1 MIPSTLPVRSING
14 PPLLPGLTAASVWT
28 SVAVGVW
35 RMPLTMPR
43 VSVFWNKPSADPIAN
58 TSCPTRASVV
68 APIVNVGCFG
78 SAGEIFNTATSTSA
92 AVRSTRAGTTS
103 PDARRIVTELLPLT
117 TCTFVSRVSGV
128 MKNPLPRLAPAST
141 STIAGMTCATT
152 LSNPDGSGA
161 AATEGTGVE
170 ELRLGAYS
178 AVGRPPSI
186 TVAGSVGNADAG
198 TGTGAAAIGP
208 TGLSTAIGGVATVT
222 GASTGGV
229 VPRQNAPNAMP
240 AAVATA
246 TNPNHSRVLRLPFGP
261 PATSGVGS
269 RCHGAEVGATPAAV
283 DGVGNAPGTRRAG
296 AGKGRHICFFG
307 TTAPIV

>member
-58 TSCPTRASVV
+58 TSCPMRASAV

-78 SAGEIFNTATSTSA
+78 SAGEIFNTATSTSV

-103 PDARRIVTELLPLT
+103 LEARRIVTELLPLT

-161 AATEGTGVE
+161 ATEGAGVE
-170 ELRLGAYS
+170 GLLFGAYS

-186 TVAGSVGNADAG
+186 TVAGAVGDADAG
-198 TGTGAAAIGP
+198 TGNGAAAIGP

-246 TNPNHSRVLRLPFGP
+246 TNPNHSRVLRLPFGL
-261 PATSGVGS
+261 PATSGVGV
-269 RCHGAEVGATPAAV
+269 AATALRS
-283 DGVGNAPGTRRAG
+283 APHRQRSTVWGTRRAHDG
-296 AGKGRHICFFG
+296 QVRRKSRHICFFG

>member
-1 MIPSTLPVRSING
+1 MIPSTLPLRSING

-92 AVRSTRAGTTS
+92 PVRSTRAGTTS

-152 LSNPDGSGA
+152 FSNPDGSGA
-161 AATEGTGVE
+161 AATEGTAVVG
-170 ELRLGAYS
+170 LLLGAYS

-186 TVAGSVGNADAG
+186 TAAGSVARLTRVPAMEPPRSGQPAF
-198 TGTGAAAIGP
+198 P
-208 TGLSTAIGGVATVT
+208 LQSVAWQRSPVL
-222 GASTGGV
+222 
-229 VPRQNAPNAMP
+229 QP
-240 AAVATA
+240 AEWFRA
-246 TNPNHSRVLRLPFGP
+246 R
-261 PATSGVGS
+261 
-269 RCHGAEVGATPAAV
+269 
-283 DGVGNAPGTRRAG
+283 TRRM
-296 AGKGRHICFFG
+296 RCRRL
-307 TTAPIV
+307 